1 MSQRF
6 LAILP
11 ELFDVNVKKIFVLLP
26 TDFLAF
32 FMANPPLYIY
42 NDATLTIIEKI
53 IKFAWAIFSKLG
65 LCPILN

>member
-11 ELFDVNVKKIFVLLP
+11 ELFDVNVKEIFVLLP

-32 FMANPPLYIY
+32 FMANPPLCIY

-53 IKFAWAIFSKLG
+53 IEFAWAIFS
-65 LCPILN
+65 

>member
-1 MSQRF
+1 MSQRL

-65 LCPILN
+65 LCPLLN

>member
-11 ELFDVNVKKIFVLLP
+11 ELFDVNVKKSLVLLS

-53 IKFAWAIFSKLG
+53 LEFAWAIFSKLG
-65 LCPILN
+65 LCPF